1 MAVVE
6 DSGASAAPAHVLWV
20 ELTTHVV
27 TQELHFRSGR
37 EEQAV
42 DGIVGLFGTAR
53 KLMEESRAANA
64 FLDLAASM
72 LERIRPYTARW
83 HSMRD
88 SSGTFLSPA
97 LRRQFRTELQ
107 VLKTQLAPYV
117 EQLAALAGHAAK
129 PGDEKTARYT
139 RSTPSLG
146 GAVKIGIEQPFKER
160 DDINAAERAHVTQR
174 RHKTSA
180 TSTPE
185 YNGIGLALSGG
196 GIRSATFC
204 LGVVQTLAARKLLPQ
219 FDYLSTVSG
228 GGYLGAFMSNQFPP
242 PQKPEE
248 SAFNGSSIDS
258 VQVRH
263 LRNNSKYLLPATAM
277 SRLALAGILVS
288 GILTTTLL
296 ATAIPV
302 LFALITHWIART
314 GLLSGTPFGNLFGA
328 PWLDANGVT
337 QVAAFLLILAVIL
350 LLIRPITPIWRV
362 SRTLID
368 RAAAFFSLAAGALAA
383 IALTPFVL
391 DLLANWQHWQIGGIS
406 IAGAAAAGTGAL
418 ALKAV
423 GYAWR
428 FRQALAKLV
437 IFAGAVLFAIV
448 YLITVKE
455 LGVVPM
461 EGALSNAEK
470 VVLIALGVWALWA
483 CAVNINLTGLHRYYR
498 DGLASCYLKP
508 AHPPRDGVA
517 EPPALEE
524 LSADLPY
531 HLVNTTVNLAS
542 SQNAELRGR
551 GGDFFVMSK
560 AFCGSPIVGYKP
572 TADVH
577 TLNKDLDLAT
587 AMAISGAAAS
597 TNMGWQTMHQYRT
610 LMAIFNVRLGYWLRW
625 RSHPL
630 HWLSSSAFVQLFR
643 EMYGLMQEKAS
654 TLNISDGGHIENLA
668 AYELIRRRLKYI
680 VCIDGGMDS
689 TMTCADLNRLQRLVA
704 IDFGYRL
711 DFDST
716 DLQLVNG
723 YSSNYGLLVKID
735 YTPDVTDPAKKQL
748 GWMLYLKLAMLGTES
763 SYVLDYRRENPLFPH
778 QTTLDQFFDESQFE
792 AYRKLGQCAA
802 ENFLS
807 EEFETEHVSTIDAWF
822 QTLAKYLL
830 RDTDEAYSKT
840 A

>member
-1 MAVVE
+1 M
-6 DSGASAAPAHVLWV
+6 
-20 ELTTHVV
+20 
-27 TQELHFRSGR
+27 
-37 EEQAV
+37 
-42 DGIVGLFGTAR
+42 
-53 KLMEESRAANA
+53 
-64 FLDLAASM
+64 
-72 LERIRPYTARW
+72 
-83 HSMRD
+83 
-88 SSGTFLSPA
+88 
-97 LRRQFRTELQ
+97 
-107 VLKTQLAPYV
+107 
-117 EQLAALAGHAAK
+117 
-129 PGDEKTARYT
+129 
-139 RSTPSLG
+139 
-146 GAVKIGIEQPFKER
+146 
-160 DDINAAERAHVTQR
+160 
-174 RHKTSA
+174 
-180 TSTPE
+180 
-185 YNGIGLALSGG
+185 
-196 GIRSATFC
+196 
-204 LGVVQTLAARKLLPQ
+204 QTLAARKLLPQ

-242 PQKPEE
+242 PQRPEDG
-248 SAFNGSSIDS
+248 AFNGASIDS

-263 LRNNSKYLLPATAM
+263 LRNNSRYLLPATAM

-302 LFALITHWIART
+302 LFALITHWVARI
-314 GLLSGTPFGNLFGA
+314 GLLSDTPFGSLFGVL
-328 PWLDANGVT
+328 WLDVNSRDAGRRAT
-337 QVAAFLLILAVIL
+337 LHPRDGPAAHPAHHADLAREPHV
-350 LLIRPITPIWRV
+350 
-362 SRTLID
+362 D
-368 RAAAFFSLAAGALAA
+368 RSEPLPCFSMAAAGLFTA

-391 DLLANWQHWQIGGIS
+391 YQLENWEHWQIDGLFDRERRSGRHRRRCAKSRGLRRGGFVR
-406 IAGAAAAGTGAL
+406 L
-418 ALKAV
+418 
-423 GYAWR
+423 
-428 FRQALAKLV
+428 LAKLV

-448 YLITVKE
+448 YLITVKQ

-461 EGALSNAEK
+461 MGALSNAEK
-470 VVLIALGVWALWA
+470 VVLISLGVWAAWA

-508 AHPPRDGVA
+508 AHPPRTGVA

-531 HLVNTTVNLAS
+531 HLINTTVNLPS

-572 TADVH
+572 TPEVH
-577 TLNKDLDLAT
+577 GLNRDLDLAT

-625 RSHPL
+625 HAHPL

-680 VCIDGGMDS
+680 VCVDGGMDGA
-689 TMTCADLNRLQRLVA
+689 MTCADLNRLQRLVA

-723 YSSNYGLLVKID
+723 YSTNYGMLVKID
-735 YTPDVTDPAKKQL
+735 YTPDVTGSGQETARLDAVPEARDARHGVELRARLPPRESALPASDH
-748 GWMLYLKLAMLGTES
+748 ARS
-763 SYVLDYRRENPLFPH
+763 VLR
-778 QTTLDQFFDESQFE
+778 
-792 AYRKLGQCAA
+792 
-802 ENFLS
+802 
-807 EEFETEHVSTIDAWF
+807 
-822 QTLAKYLL
+822 
-830 RDTDEAYSKT
+830 
-840 A
+840 